1 MLYVGT
7 QNGAG
12 RRVNLDTGA
21 TELFTATPTC
31 GSWGLGVTPDERFLY
46 LACSGEG
53 RVDIMDIAS
62 RQVVR
67 QYSGYSE
74 PRRVALS
81 DDGTIVVVATASA
94 LCDLSLGASSAA
106 AFGTRPTD
114 PLPARAHV
122 PRAAGRRRGKR
133 CDSILGAQRS
143 ATPHFAQRGG
153 VPAVPGSVH
162 SLVRWYSDQDGFLSC
177 RRQSIASRKSDRTWT
192 PGILR

>member
-46 LACSGEG
+46 LVCSGEG

-106 AFGTRPTD
+106 AFGTRPT
-114 PLPARAHV
+114 R
-122 PRAAGRRRGKR
+122 
-133 CDSILGAQRS
+133 
-143 ATPHFAQRGG
+143 
-153 VPAVPGSVH
+153 
-162 SLVRWYSDQDGFLSC
+162 
-177 RRQSIASRKSDRTWT
+177 SIAGEGSCASRSRETAWQAMRQYPRRATLRHTPFRATWRRASRARLCT
-192 PGILR
+192 LPGAMVF